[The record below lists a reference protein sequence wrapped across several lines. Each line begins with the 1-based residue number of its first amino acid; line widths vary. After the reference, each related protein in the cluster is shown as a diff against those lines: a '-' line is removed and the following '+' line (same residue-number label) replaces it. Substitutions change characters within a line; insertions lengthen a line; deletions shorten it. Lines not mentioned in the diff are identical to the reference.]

1 MKLLF
6 LAPQPFF
13 ETRGTPINIRLI
25 LQSLSTLGHTV
36 DLLCYPHGDDE
47 TIPGV
52 TIHRVVNPL
61 CVGPAPIGPSGK
73 KIWFDLFMFPHAFWL
88 MLTGRYQAIHGV
100 EEAGF
105 MAWLLA
111 KIFRVPYVF
120 DMDSHIADQ
129 LAYSKLPIPSWG
141 IRLVEKMEG
150 AALASATRVL
160 TVCQALSD
168 VAARYTS
175 LDKIVLIEDIPQEY
189 PEAPDGVTPASIRAE
204 LGLPTDAPVVLY
216 TGNLESYQGIDL
228 VMEAAPMIVAGAP
241 DVRILIVG
249 GGGVSLDRYR
259 RQVGRAGLDGNVILA
274 GSRPLSHMPVLY
286 EMADILLSPR
296 LSGTNTPLKIYSYL
310 ATGKAIV
317 ATDLPTH
324 TQVLTPEVAKLAPPE
339 KLAYAKAVLLLL
351 KEGALRRSLGEAG
364 RALVE
369 EKHTRRIF
377 SDKIDRLYRSVAESI
392 Q

>member
-1 MKLLF
+1 MKILF

-13 ETRGTPINIRLI
+13 ETRGTPINVRLI
-25 LQSLSTLGHTV
+25 LQSLSALGHRV

-61 CVGPAPIGPSGK
+61 GVGPAPIGPSGK

-88 MLTGRYQAIHGV
+88 MLTRRPQVIHGV

-111 KIFRVPYVF
+111 KLFRVPYVF

-129 LAYSKLPIPSWG
+129 LATSKLPIPHWG

-168 VAARYTS
+168 VAARYTTP
-175 LDKIVLIEDIPQEY
+175 DRIVQIEDIPQEY
-189 PEAPDGVTPASIRAE
+189 PPAPEGLTPASIRAE
-204 LGLPTDAPVVLY
+204 LGIPADAPVALY
-216 TGNLESYQGIDL
+216 TGNLETYQGIDL
-228 VMEAAPMIVAGAP
+228 VMEAAPLVVAGAP
-241 DVRILIVG
+241 DARIVIVG
-249 GGGVSLDRYR
+249 GGGEGLARYR
-259 RQVGRAGLDGNVILA
+259 QQVEQAGLSSSVLFA
-274 GSRPLSHMPVLY
+274 GARPLSHMPVLY
-286 EMADILLSPR
+286 VMADVLLSPR
-296 LSGTNTPLKIYSYL
+296 LTGTNTPLKIYSYL

-317 ATDLPTH
+317 ATDLATH
-324 TQVLTPEVAKLAPPE
+324 TQALTPTVAKLAPPE
-339 KLAYAKAVLLLL
+339 KVAFTDALLLLL
-351 KEGALRRSLGEAG
+351 KDRELRDSLGAAG
-364 RALVE
+364 RRLVE
-369 EKHTRRIF
+369 ERYNRPIF
-377 SDKIDRLYRSVAESI
+377 TEKIDRLYRAIADSI
-392 Q
+392 H